1 MSVPVVQCKATAR
14 TGNRCKNK
22 AIPGGTVCRFHGGA
36 SPHVASKAAVRA
48 EVFNWGL
55 GDSTVDPG
63 EVLLRLVT
71 QSAARAERYA
81 MLLEEAYEAAERL
94 KRSFDAGALDIDE
107 SKEIAETA
115 REDLD
120 RIFHTGGVAALV
132 GNTYGAAKDVGVYV
146 TGEAIRGLADLEAKE
161 CERCANFATKAI
173 AAGLAER
180 TVRIAERQGQL
191 MVEMVQAAL
200 REVDLSPEQAS
211 AFKAA
216 LARRARELTA

>member
-81 MLLEEAYEAAERL
+81 MLLEEEAYEAAERL

-120 RIFHTGGVAALV
+120 RILHTGGVAALV

-161 CERCANFATKAI
+161 RERCANFATKAI

-191 MVEMVQAAL
+191 MVEMVRQHCGKL
-200 REVDLSPEQAS
+200 IFHRSRH
-211 AFKAA
+211 
-216 LARRARELTA
+216 RRSKRRSLDGPGS